1 MYQFVK
7 KNPTQIYKNLKP
19 TNENLTEICKI
30 IPVQVKIKSVIENWP
45 LNIYIY
51 KNWSSYRWEE
61 NTAFIQILMD
71 TGGKK
76 KNPAKSFLVSSFVV
90 EKSFGKK
97 SLFKMTGKN
106 DGILNKKIQAYDVII
121 WDDYFFL
128 WTIIFDS

>member
-1 MYQFVK
+1 MRRKHF
-7 KNPTQIYKNLKP
+7 
-19 TNENLTEICKI
+19 
-30 IPVQVKIKSVIENWP
+30 
-45 LNIYIY
+45 
-51 KNWSSYRWEE
+51 
-61 NTAFIQILMD
+61 AFIQILMD

-76 KNPAKSFLVSSFVV
+76 KNPTKSFLVSSFVV

-106 DGILNKKIQAYDVII
+106 DGILNKKIEAYDVII

>member
-1 MYQFVK
+1 MRRKHF
-7 KNPTQIYKNLKP
+7 
-19 TNENLTEICKI
+19 
-30 IPVQVKIKSVIENWP
+30 
-45 LNIYIY
+45 
-51 KNWSSYRWEE
+51 
-61 NTAFIQILMD
+61 AFIQILMD

-76 KNPAKSFLVSSFVV
+76 KIQLNLFVSSFVV

-106 DGILNKKIQAYDVII
+106 DGILNKKIEAYDVII

>member
-51 KNWSSYRWEE
+51 IKIEAAIDEKKTLCFYSDTNGYR
-61 NTAFIQILMD
+61 
-71 TGGKK
+71 G
-76 KNPAKSFLVSSFVV
+76 
-90 EKSFGKK
+90 
-97 SLFKMTGKN
+97 
-106 DGILNKKIQAYDVII
+106 
-121 WDDYFFL
+121 
-128 WTIIFDS
+128 